1 MANVIQIKRG
11 AESARS
17 GFTPAAGEPIFV
29 TDENKLY
36 IGDGSTAVQSLSA
49 LGGDLTMANGSN
61 NRVMTATS
69 SSAMNGEANL
79 TFDGSTL
86 AVTGDATVSDD
97 LGLVSDSAKLT
108 FGANS
113 EVVVEHVHNVG
124 LTLKHTATADDKP
137 IALTLQTG
145 ETDIAADDVLGKIAF
160 QAPDEGTG
168 TDAILVAA
176 EIAAISE
183 GDFSSSSN
191 ATSLHFRTGSS
202 AAAADR
208 LILTSAGHLTPA
220 ADGTQDLG
228 TSSLEFKDGYFD
240 GTLHADAINFNG
252 TAISATAAEINYLDD
267 DDLTAA
273 DLTKLAAITSSAAE
287 LNVTD
292 GVTAGTVIASKA
304 FVADSNIDITGGRN
318 ITITGE
324 LDAATLDI
332 SGNADIDG
340 TLETDALSING
351 TTVTSTAAELN
362 ILDGVTAAAADI
374 NLIDGITNG
383 TVIASKAI
391 ITDSNKDISGGRNIT
406 ISGELDAATLD
417 ISGDMDLEGDADVN
431 GTLTTGALVVEGNT
445 TVQNILAGAVSNTI
459 QFEGSTADGNETT
472 LGVIDPN
479 ADRTINLP
487 NQDGTL
493 GVFAAASTTQISST
507 PEELNILDGATVV
520 VGEINALDLGS
531 TAVGN
536 AIASKAVILDS
547 NKDYTGMRNFTVTG
561 ELDAATLDI
570 SGNADIAGD
579 LTGLD
584 NVTSTNY
591 VVGGHTIDDI
601 DITAEFV
608 DADAHI
614 MSSKAIGARFAVK
627 NADTTG
633 TATNATNA
641 VHVSLAD
648 NENTNENNAIV
659 FGEGATYTGNVGL
672 ETDGDLHYNPS
683 TGTVTATIFK
693 GNIDAVDGD
702 FDGTMEADAIS
713 IGGTTIT
720 ATAAEINYL
729 DDDDLTAADL
739 TKLAAVTS
747 TAAELNVLDGITA
760 VVGELNLL
768 DMGST
773 ANGTAVAS
781 KALVL
786 DSNKDTSGIRNLTIS
801 GALDGATVDGGTYS

>member
-208 LILTSAGHLTPA
+208 IIITSAGHLTPA

-252 TAISATAAEINYLDD
+252 TAISATAAE
-267 DDLTAA
+267 
-273 DLTKLAAITSSAAE
+273 
-287 LNVTD
+287 LNIMD
-292 GVTAGTVIASKA
+292 GVTASAADINLIDGITNGTVIASKA
-304 FVADSNIDITGGRN
+304 IITDSNKDISGGRN
-318 ITITGE
+318 ITISGE

-332 SGNADIDG
+332 SGDADIDG

-351 TTVTSTAAELN
+351 TAVTSTAAELN

-536 AIASKAVILDS
+536 AIASKAVVLDS

-713 IGGTTIT
+713 IGGTAIT
-720 ATAAEINYL
+720 STAAELNIL
-729 DDDDLTAADL
+729 DG
-739 TKLAAVTS
+739 VTS